1 MGCRESGGGGG
12 KSRKVEGSSHLHL
25 GGGGRGIAT
34 HSNQSINIEQ
44 KSPAFMRSTNMGHT
58 LGLLGS
64 WEGPGVTSTSASA
77 STSTS
82 KGIQVSQDQ
91 PGEITGV
98 RRWELYL
105 KLDLYS

>member
-1 MGCRESGGGGG
+1 
-12 KSRKVEGSSHLHL
+12 
-25 GGGGRGIAT
+25 
-34 HSNQSINIEQ
+34 
-44 KSPAFMRSTNMGHT
+44 MRSTNMGHT

-64 WEGPGVTSTSASA
+64 WEGPGITSTSISASISA

-98 RRWELYL
+98 RRWELCL
-105 KLDLYS
+105 KPDMYF